1 MNANA
6 TKPPKVRSGRRR
18 FLLGALGVGG
28 ALVVGWGV
36 MPPRSRVGT
45 PSAFPEH
52 NGEIALNGWIKITPE
67 GNVVLA
73 MPRVEMGQGIHTAL
87 SMLAAEELDIPLAR
101 VRIESAPVERIYG
114 NVVAMGIGSL
124 PVHPDSEDKTWART
138 LAWVMSKS
146 AREIGLIITGGSS
159 SVADGW
165 QPVREA
171 AATAR
176 AALVEAAAREW
187 NVPAAQVSIHDGQLI
202 GPGGKQA
209 TFGSMAKTAQGI
221 SAPAN
226 VTLKPASQY
235 QLIGKPALRNDL
247 ASKTDGSAR
256 FSIDTRLPGML
267 YAAVVMCPVFGG
279 KLKTFQ
285 SKAAL
290 GMPGVR
296 YVVPFEGSAGGAHGV
311 AVVADH
317 YWQARQALATVEPVW
332 DNGPH
337 AKLDSAGIRQQLVSA
352 LDSDKSGFTYRSM
365 GDGLKAFD
373 NKAEGATVV
382 EAEYTAP
389 YLAHTTMEPVNCT
402 AQVTSEGVHLWAP
415 TQVATLAQLV
425 AAHAAG
431 VSRDKV
437 RIDIPF
443 IGGGFGRR
451 LESDFVGQAVT
462 IATKTEGK
470 PVQVIWSREDDVRH
484 DFYRPHAIARFKARV
499 ENGKVTA
506 IASRSAGQSILAG
519 ELDRLAGAPGMGID
533 RYAAEGLFDLPY
545 EIDHEHIA
553 HVVVDL
559 PIPVGFWRSV
569 GHSYNGFFMEGFL
582 NDVAAAAKLDPLAMR
597 RDLLKSHPRE
607 LKVLDTAAQAAGWG
621 QPLAPAADGA
631 PRARGI
637 ALHPSFGSVV
647 AQVVEVSLKDGKPR
661 VHRVVCAVDC
671 GTVVNP
677 QIVTQQIES
686 AVIFGLTAALYG
698 RIDIKDGQVVQSNFP
713 DYPALK
719 MAETPIIET
728 HIVPSTAEPTG
739 VGEVGVPPIAPAVAH
754 AVAQLTGKPVRQLP
768 MV

>member
-6 TKPPKVRSGRRR
+6 TKPRRGRRR
-18 FLLGALGVGG
+18 FLLGALGIGG

-36 MPPRSRVGT
+36 MPPRSRVGD
-45 PSAFPEH
+45 PASFPEH
-52 NGEIALNGWIKITPE
+52 HGEIALNGWIKITPD
-67 GNVVLA
+67 GSVVLA

-101 VRIESAPVERIYG
+101 VSIESSPVERIYG

-124 PVHPDSEDKTWART
+124 PVHPDSEDKTWARA
-138 LAWVMSKS
+138 LAWMMSKS

-187 NVPAAQVSIHDGQLI
+187 NVPAAQVSIRDGQLI
-202 GPGGKQA
+202 GPGGRQA

-221 SAPAN
+221 SAPSS
-226 VTLKPASQY
+226 VRLKPASQY
-235 QLIGKPALRNDL
+235 QWIGKPAPRNDL
-247 ASKTDGSAR
+247 AAKTDGSAR
-256 FSIDTRLPGML
+256 FSIDVRPPGML

-290 GMPGVR
+290 SMPGVR
-296 YVVPFEGSAGGAHGV
+296 YVVPFEGSAGGAPGV

-317 YWQARQALATVEPVW
+317 YWQARQALGAVEPVW

-337 AKLDSAGIRQQLVSA
+337 AALDSAGIRQQLVNA
-352 LDSDKSGFTYRSM
+352 LNSDKGGFTYRSM

-373 NKAEGATVV
+373 NTGGGTIV

-389 YLAHTTMEPVNCT
+389 YLAHATMEPMNCT
-402 AQVTSEGVHLWAP
+402 AQVTKDGVQLWAP
-415 TQVATLAQLV
+415 TQVATLAQMV
-425 AAHAAG
+425 AARAAG
-431 VSRDKV
+431 VDRDKV

-462 IATKTEGK
+462 IATRTEGR
-470 PVQVIWSREDDVRH
+470 PVQVIWSREEDIRH
-484 DFYRPHAIARFKARV
+484 DFYRPQAIARLKARV

-519 ELDRLAGAPGMGID
+519 ELDRLFGAPSAGID
-533 RYAAEGLFDLPY
+533 RYTVEGLFDLPY
-545 EIDHEHIA
+545 EIEHEHVS
-553 HVVVDL
+553 HVGVDL
-559 PIPVGFWRSV
+559 PVPIGFWRSV
-569 GHSYNGFFMEGFL
+569 GHSYAGFFLEGFL
-582 NDVAAAAKLDPLAMR
+582 NEVAAVARLDPLAMR
-597 RDLLKSHPRE
+597 RDLLRAHPRE
-607 LKVLDTAAQAAGWG
+607 LKVLETAAQAAGWG
-621 QPLAPAADGA
+621 QPLAPGADGA

-677 QIVTQQIES
+677 RIVEQQMES

-719 MAETPIIET
+719 MAETPVIET
-728 HIVPSTAEPTG
+728 HIVPSAAAPTG
-739 VGEVGVPPIAPAVAH
+739 VGEIGVPPIAPAVAH

-768 MV
+768 MA